1 VNAFGVIG
9 GLGPETTSKFYLEL
23 TRRFTGKSGYYPQ
36 ILIDNVSFP
45 KRLEE
50 EIIQKCRNE
59 QKMLPFLL
67 RSVRNLN
74 DGGAG
79 FIVMPCNTL
88 HIFIDK
94 IRQESK
100 IPVLSV
106 IEETVKVVE
115 NKGYKKIGLLAT
127 SETINSE
134 LFSNYFQTVLPDK
147 IEQNRIS
154 ETVVKILRNQV
165 IEADK
170 RFIREII
177 EKLIRRGA
185 DAIVLGCT
193 DLQFVVNPR
202 DFDVEVIDTLEVLID
217 SSFKRMIRGD
227 L

>member
-1 VNAFGVIG
+1 
-9 GLGPETTSKFYLEL
+9 
-23 TRRFTGKSGYYPQ
+23 
-36 ILIDNVSFP
+36 
-45 KRLEE
+45 
-50 EIIQKCRNE
+50 
-59 QKMLPFLL
+59 
-67 RSVRNLN
+67 
-74 DGGAG
+74 
-79 FIVMPCNTL
+79 
-88 HIFIDK
+88 
-94 IRQESK
+94 
-100 IPVLSV
+100 
-106 IEETVKVVE
+106 
-115 NKGYKKIGLLAT
+115 
-127 SETINSE
+127 
-134 LFSNYFQTVLPDK
+134 